1 MNQLA
6 FLGLDKPYPGRVSRL
21 PLFPLPETVV
31 FPGLLIP
38 LFIFEERYKEMV
50 RDLLAQPEGERRF
63 VITLA
68 DEGGPREVG
77 GYVDLLAA
85 SENPDGTF
93 NIVCRGG
100 ERCRAEAAG
109 VFDKLYHTT
118 LDVPYPLER
127 SDPTTEA
134 VAAWD
139 AMEAFRA
146 FVAGK
151 ADPKALE
158 EAIAKLPEDPLY
170 QASFL
175 CVNLQTSAQDRQAL
189 LEAPTLVERLE
200 LAQTLMRQGSMLGS
214 VAEA

>member
-1 MNQLA
+1 M
-6 FLGLDKPYPGRVSRL
+6 KRL

-38 LFIFEERYKEMV
+38 LYIFEERYKQMV
-50 RDLLAQPEGERRF
+50 RDLLAQNEDQRRF

-68 DEGGPREVG
+68 TEAGIREVG

-100 ERCRAEAAG
+100 ERCRVEGVG
-109 VFDKLYHTT
+109 VFEKNLYQTT
-118 LDVPYPLER
+118 LDIPFPLER
-127 SDPTTEA
+127 TARSEEI

-139 AMEAFRA
+139 AMEAFRGY
-146 FVAGK
+146 VAGV
-151 ADPKALE
+151 ADPQALE
-158 EAIAKLPEDPLY
+158 EAIANLPDDPLY

-175 CVNLQTSAQDRQAL
+175 CVNLRVPALDRQAL
-189 LEAPTLVERLE
+189 LEAPSLVARLE
-200 LAQTLMRQGSMLGS
+200 LTQTLMRQGSLSGS
-214 VAEA
+214 SAEA